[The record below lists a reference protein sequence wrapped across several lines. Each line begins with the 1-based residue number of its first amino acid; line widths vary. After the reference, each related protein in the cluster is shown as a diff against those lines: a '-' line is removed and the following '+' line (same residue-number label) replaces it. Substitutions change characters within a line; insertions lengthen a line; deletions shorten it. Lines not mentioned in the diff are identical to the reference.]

1 MSLTADD
8 FQFIAGLVRRE
19 SAIVLEPGKEFLCET
34 RLTRLAREL
43 ELGTLPELIA
53 RLRKSPG
60 GELLRAVVDS
70 MTTNETSWLRD
81 VQPFDA
87 LRQHVLPALA
97 KRGGPV
103 TIWSAAASTGQ
114 EAYSIAMTIIEHHP
128 ALVPLVRIVGTDLS
142 REAICK
148 ARSGRYSQFEI
159 NRGLPAVMLVKHFE
173 QQGGDWLIKPAVKK
187 MVSFSEMN
195 LVSAWTSAPSQ
206 VDIVFLRNVLIY
218 FDLETKRG
226 ILAGVRRVMRSD
238 GVLFVGSG
246 ESLQGVDDRYERV
259 GIGRTVAWKS
269 CSARAQAPNPGV
281 NYV

>member
-1 MSLTADD
+1 MSLTSDD
-8 FQFIAGLVRRE
+8 FQFLSTLVRRE

-43 ELGTLPELIA
+43 ELPSMAELLA
-53 RLRKSPG
+53 RLRKQPA

-97 KRGGPV
+97 KRGGQI

-114 EAYSIAMTIIEHHP
+114 EAYSMAMTILEHHP
-128 ALVPLVRIVGTDLS
+128 ALAPLVRIVGTDLS
-142 REAICK
+142 REAISK
-148 ARSGRYSQFEI
+148 AKAGRYTQFEV

-173 QQGGDWLIKPAVKK
+173 QQGGDWVLKPHVRR
-187 MVSFSEMN
+187 MVTFTEMN
-195 LVSAWTSAPSQ
+195 LISTWTAVPAQ
-206 VDIVFLRNVLIY
+206 VDVVFLRNVLIY
-218 FDLETKRG
+218 FDLETKRS
-226 ILAGVRRVMRSD
+226 ILAGVRRVLRSD

-259 GIGRTVAWKS
+259 TLGRTVAWRS
-269 CSARAQAPNPGV
+269 TSTRGPQPNLGA